1 MSSAEQ
7 IYLDLKDDH
16 FRLSELSESQPEVAK
31 LVMDKDIKG
40 IALYLKQKDDER
52 NKKMYE
58 ERKKFEE
65 LSKDPMN
72 PEYQRMV

>member
-52 NKKMYE
+52 NKKMY
-58 ERKKFEE
+58 
-65 LSKDPMN
+65 
-72 PEYQRMV
+72 

>member
-1 MSSAEQ
+1 
-7 IYLDLKDDH
+7 
-16 FRLSELSESQPEVAK
+16 
-31 LVMDKDIKG
+31 MDKDIKG